1 MAEVT
6 EQNGTLYIGQAS
18 AKDGFYVHQETI
30 DGDFYIESSVLAG
43 TVSFNGTIT
52 VTGNLVIV
60 WQ

>member
-43 TVSFNGTIT
+43 TVSFNGIIT

-60 WQ
+60 

>member
-6 EQNGTLYIGQAS
+6 DQNGTLYIGQAS
-18 AKDGFYVHQETI
+18 AKDGFYVHQQEI

-52 VTGNLVIV
+52 VTGNLVVV

>member
-6 EQNGTLYIGQAS
+6 DQNGTLYIGQAS
-18 AKDGFYVHQETI
+18 AKDGFYVHQEVI

-52 VTGNLVIV
+52 VTGNLVV
-60 WQ
+60 V